1 MKQWASRLIK
11 DLTETFIRTLVIK
24 LAGLTVILVISV
36 VSLALVFVL
45 LVCSFFY
52 IEKKIPTNVK
62 TFAASLLRTPTKLDT
77 NASRDERT
85 NLPP

>member
-1 MKQWASRLIK
+1 MKQWVSCLIK
-11 DLTETFIRTLVIK
+11 DVTKTFIRTLVIK
-24 LAGLTVILVISV
+24 LAGLALVIAISV

-62 TFAASLLRTPTKLDT
+62 TFAAS
-77 NASRDERT
+77 
-85 NLPP
+85 